1 MRSTTARVA
10 LLLFCSGFC
19 ALVYQTAWLRMFR
32 LIFGASTAASAAVL
46 ALFMA
51 GLGFGGLLLGRRAD
65 RHPSPLGLYGNL
77 EAGIAVLSG
86 LSPWLVELVER
97 IYLSLGGS
105 AALGL
110 AGGTAV
116 RLLLATL
123 VLGLPT
129 FLMGGTLPAMAR
141 AVERASDEGRRTV
154 GLLYAVNTLGA
165 VLGALL
171 TTFFALEVLGIRKTV
186 WIAALLNVLVALVAR
201 SLARTLPSQ
210 EAAVTEEAAV
220 PVSTEE
226 ERAPAGGRWLV
237 PFAAGVVGFAFLL
250 MELVW
255 YRMLAPLLGGSSY
268 TFGLILAIALL
279 GIGLGGLIYGA
290 GSARR
295 RPTLVSFAGT
305 CALEALFLA
314 LPFALGD
321 RLAVLAALLRPLS
334 GAGFL
339 ALIGVWTVVTVLVV
353 LPAAVVA
360 GYQFPLLIALLGAGR
375 RRVGREVGVTYAANT
390 VGAILGSIAGGFGLI
405 PLLSAPG
412 VWRLVAALLLGLA
425 AVAVFAGLRS
435 GVPVRTAAV
444 PVAAGVVGLLLCLA
458 TGPSAFWRHSPIGAG
473 RVGTAGWT
481 GPNDIRSDIQEVR
494 RQLIWEKD
502 GVESSVALRAAHEL
516 AFVVNG
522 KVDGSV
528 RGDSPTQIMS
538 GLVGAMLHPN
548 PRRALV
554 IGLGTGS
561 TAGWLAAIPSM
572 ERVDVVE
579 LEEAIVHVAEAS
591 APVNHQVLANPKVRL
606 FIGDGRELLL
616 TTSETYDV
624 IFSEPS
630 NPYRAGIA
638 SLFSQDF
645 YEAVEERLR
654 PGGIFL
660 QWLQGYELDAQVVR
674 TAYATLASVYPSVES
689 WQVHRGDLLLAATRE
704 PLVHDPGRV
713 RSRMAEEPYRTSFSL
728 VWGVQGAEG
737 FYSAFVA
744 TPALARAI
752 ADAESAI
759 NTDDRPILEF
769 GFARNLGRT
778 GLFSIK
784 DLRALAKSRG
794 EDRPLTE
801 GKPLDWGLVEEMRV
815 ARAAFWDEP
824 LDDPDPAGAP
834 DARKRVAARKAYA
847 QGNLGVA
854 CSQWLAQPGGPQSH
868 LDLLLLSECLA
879 AKGHPRTPDP
889 VDRLRTVEPTEADFV
904 LARWHA
910 AAGHR
915 AEAARH
921 LLAALKAYRTNPW
934 PHPAL
939 VRRVLPLALELSRQD
954 RALAPAFY
962 EAFSQPF
969 SVRLQEQMRLVYRME
984 TSKLLETEQLCAEGL
999 APLEPNVPWE
1009 GRILA
1014 YRVWCYE
1021 RLKHPLERQAR
1032 RDLGKFLADA
1042 PPNLAAG
1049 LLPEASQ
1056 VPAVPAP
1063 VPARTPPPAEG
1074 EGGVR
1079 KTSSPAG
1086 TSMP

>member
-77 EAGIAVLSG
+77 ELGIAVLSG
-86 LSPWLVELVER
+86 LSPWLVELVEG
-97 IYLSLGGS
+97 IYVGLGGS

-110 AGGTAV
+110 AGSTIV
-116 RLLLATL
+116 RLVLATL

-141 AVERASDEGRRTV
+141 AVERASDEGRRVV

-165 VLGALL
+165 VYGTLL

-186 WIAALLNVLVALVAR
+186 WIAALINVLVALAAR

-210 EAAVTEEAAV
+210 EAGSGEEAGV
-220 PVSTEE
+220 PGPAGEQRS
-226 ERAPAGGRWLV
+226 PAGGRWLV
-237 PFAAGVVGFAFLL
+237 PFAAGVVGFSFLL

-268 TFGLILAIALL
+268 TFGLILAVALL
-279 GIGLGGLIYGA
+279 GIGLGGLLYGV
-290 GSARR
+290 GSDRR

-321 RLAVLAALLRPLS
+321 RIAVLAALLRPLS

-339 ALIGVWTVVTVLVV
+339 ALVGTWAAVTVLVV
-353 LPAAVVA
+353 LPAALVS
-360 GYQFPLLIALLGAGR
+360 GYQFPLLIALLGSGR

-412 VWRLVAALLLGLA
+412 VWRLVVALLLGLA
-425 AVAVFAGLRS
+425 AVAILAGLRS
-435 GVPVRTAAV
+435 GVPVRAAAV
-444 PVAAGVVGLLLCLA
+444 PAAAGVVGLLFCLA

-473 RVGTAGWT
+473 RVRTSGWT
-481 GPNDIRSDIQEVR
+481 APNEIRDQIQDVR
-494 RQLIWEKD
+494 RRVIWEKD
-502 GVESSVALRAAHEL
+502 GVESSVALDVAHEI

-528 RGDSPTQIMS
+528 RSDSPTQIMS
-538 GLVGAMLHPN
+538 GLVGTLLHPS

-561 TAGWLAAIPSM
+561 TAGWLAAVPSM
-572 ERVDVVE
+572 EQVDVVE
-579 LEEAIVHVAEAS
+579 LEPAIVHVAEVS
-591 APVNHQVLANPKVRL
+591 APVNHDVLSNPKVRL
-606 FIGDGRELLL
+606 VLGDGREFLL

-638 SLFSQDF
+638 SLFSRDF

-689 WQVHRGDLLLAATRE
+689 WQVHRGDLLLAATRK
-704 PLVHDPGRV
+704 PLVHDLDRV
-713 RSRMAEEPYRTSFSL
+713 RARMAQEPYRTSFPL

-737 FYSAFVA
+737 FYTGFIAA
-744 TPALARAI
+744 PGLARAI
-752 ADAESAI
+752 AESEPAI
-759 NTDDRPILEF
+759 NTDDHPILEF

-778 GLFSIK
+778 GLFSIG
-784 DLRALAKSRG
+784 DLRALARARG
-794 EDRPLTE
+794 EDRPVTR
-801 GKPLDWGLVEEMRV
+801 GAPLNWALVQEMRV
-815 ARAAFWDEP
+815 ARAAFWDEA
-824 LDDPDPAGAP
+824 LADPDPAGDP
-834 DARKRVAARKAYA
+834 DGRRRIEARRAYA
-847 QGNLGVA
+847 RGDLSRA
-854 CSQWLAQPGGPQSH
+854 CSLWLSQPQGPQSH

-879 AKGHPRTPDP
+879 EKGDPRLSEA
-889 VDRLRTVEPTEADFV
+889 VDQLRAVEPTEAEFV

-910 AAGHR
+910 AAGRR

-921 LLAALKAYRTNPW
+921 LLAALNAYRSDPW

-939 VRRVLPLALELSRQD
+939 ARRIVPLGLHLSRQD
-954 RALAPAFY
+954 RRLAPAFY
-962 EAFSQPF
+962 EALSQPF
-969 SVRLQEQMRLVYRME
+969 SVRLLEQVRLLNR
-984 TSKLLETEQLCAEGL
+984 LEVGRVVDAERLCAEGL
-999 APLEPNVPWE
+999 APLEPHVPWE
-1009 GRILA
+1009 GKLLA
-1014 YRVWCYE
+1014 HRVWCYQRTE
-1021 RLKHPLERQAR
+1021 HPLESQAR
-1032 RDLGKFLADA
+1032 RDLAQFLEYS
-1042 PPNLAAG
+1042 PPNLEAG
-1049 LLPEASQ
+1049 LLPPA
-1056 VPAVPAP
+1056 AVPAP
-1063 VPARTPPPAEG
+1063 VPVQGPPAGGKE
-1074 EGGVR
+1074 GVR
-1079 KTSSPAG
+1079 KTSSGMG
-1086 TSMP
+1086 TPVP